1 MGDQE
6 RDPKPGDPAPGDLA
20 AELRPRFLRISQA
33 MRRDTQ
39 GLTVT
44 ITQGAVLSLLRGG
57 PRGVGELARAE
68 GIRPP
73 SMTQIVNR
81 MMELGWVTRTGPAV
95 RGSQVE
101 ITELGQK
108 VWADVTRERVALLAE
123 RMDALSAEDR
133 HTLAAALPVLDK
145 LFGPPIG

>member
-6 RDPKPGDPAPGDLA
+6 RDPRHGDPDPGDLA
-20 AELRPRFLRISQA
+20 AYLRPRFLRISQA

-39 GLTVT
+39 GLAVT
-44 ITQGAVLSLLRGG
+44 ITQGAVLSLLRAG
-57 PRGVGELARAE
+57 PCGVGELARAE
-68 GIRPP
+68 GVRPP

-81 MMELGWVTRTGPAV
+81 MIELGWVTRSGPAV

-108 VWADVTRERVALLAE
+108 VWADVTRERVALLAARVE
-123 RMDALSAEDR
+123 ALSADDQR
-133 HTLAAALPVLDK
+133 TLRAALPVLDR
-145 LFGPPIG
+145 LFGPPIS